1 MTKTARVDENML
13 VAVRE
18 ALVAR
23 YARRLEPVMAD
34 HYGVPVVTGFKDPD
48 FIKVYGVG
56 MTKVTDMSL
65 IDAGLILL
73 REVIERGDKLQW
85 DDIPAK

>member
-1 MTKTARVDENML
+1 MAKTARVDENML
-13 VAVRE
+13 VAVRQ

-23 YARRLEPVMAD
+23 YASRLEPVMAK
-34 HYGVPVVTGFKDPD
+34 HGEVPVVTGFKDPN
-48 FIKVYGVG
+48 FIRVCGVA

-65 IDAGLILL
+65 IGEGLMLL
-73 REVIERGDKLQW
+73 YRAIEQGDKLPW